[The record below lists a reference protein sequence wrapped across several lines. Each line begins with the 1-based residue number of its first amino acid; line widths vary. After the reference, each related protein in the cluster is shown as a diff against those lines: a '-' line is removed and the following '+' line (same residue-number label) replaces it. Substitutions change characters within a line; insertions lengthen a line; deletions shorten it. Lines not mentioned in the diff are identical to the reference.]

1 MKTQCLNILK
11 KSDGAAL
18 VELAIIL
25 PVLLLLA
32 FGVFELGRA
41 IQAKNIITNMS
52 REGANLAARPGIKN
66 TNEAYVIMH
75 SIATTA
81 DPLDMGTNGMIYITV
96 VMGVDDGTG
105 TNTIDPIVQEQYRYV
120 GGGYAATSRVWGD
133 CDSWPDGK
141 CSTVSGDPVADLEG
155 DGAGP
160 PYSGMELTLK
170 DGEIVYAVEVFF
182 NYIPIIRYVM
192 DNNIQIYSRN
202 VF

>member
-25 PVLLLLA
+25 PVLLLLT
-32 FGVFELGRA
+32 FGVFEFGRA
-41 IQAKNIITNMS
+41 IQAKNIITGMS
-52 REGANLAARPGIKN
+52 REGANLAARTQETPQ
-66 TNEAYVIMH
+66 TIMDA
-75 SIATTA
+75 IASTA
-81 DPLDMGTNGMIYITV
+81 DPLDMGANGMIFITE

-105 TNTIDPIVQEQYRYV
+105 TVNPIVQDQDRYV
-120 GGGYAATSRVWGD
+120 NGGYTTATSRVWGG
-133 CDSWPDGK
+133 CGSWTDGK
-141 CSTVSGDPVADLEG
+141 CTVSGNPVADLEG
-155 DGAGP
+155 DGAGT
-160 PYSGMELTLK
+160 YSGMENPE
-170 DGEIVYAVEVFF
+170 DGGIKAGETVYAVEVFY

>member
-32 FGVFELGRA
+32 FGVFEFGRA
-41 IQAKNIITNMS
+41 IQAKNIITSMS
-52 REGANLAARPGIKN
+52 REGANLAARTQETPQ
-66 TNEAYVIMH
+66 TIMDA
-75 SIATTA
+75 IASTA
-81 DPLDMGTNGMIYITV
+81 DPLDMGANGMIFITE

-105 TNTIDPIVQEQYRYV
+105 TVNPIVQEQDRYV
-120 GGGYAATSRVWGD
+120 NGGYTTATSRVWGG
-133 CDSWPDGK
+133 CSSWTDGK
-141 CSTVSGDPVADLEG
+141 CTVSGDLHADLEG
-155 DGAGP
+155 DGALT
-160 PYSGMELTLK
+160 YSGMELSLN
-170 DGEIVYAVEVFF
+170 DGQTVYAVEVFY
-182 NYIPIIRYVM
+182 NYIPIIGYVM